1 MVCCLP
7 GSDISATWFVQLKDG
22 SALLAF
28 CLFVFMCRTY
38 PSILWQKNQNPW
50 SDQACRVLLC
60 PCISLQRPWA
70 CTEFIFILNIICASL
85 ETATSA
91 HRCIHREHLSAALQ
105 KSFFVKGRAQ
115 SCPTA
120 LETFQFYFILFLFSN
135 LVVKC
140 LLLHSGGWGNGA

>member
-1 MVCCLP
+1 MLSPRFWYLCHLVCAVKRWQC
-7 GSDISATWFVQLKDG
+7 SISF
-22 SALLAF
+22 
-28 CLFVFMCRTY
+28 LFVCFHVLNVSKYLMTKKK
-38 PSILWQKNQNPW
+38 QQNPW
-50 SDQACRVLLC
+50 TDQACRVLLC

-120 LETFQFYFILFLFSN
+120 LETFQFYFILFLFCN